1 MKAKSG
7 SKNPPKNGKSSSNN
21 TNMRNGDDGNDF
33 GNSPEKR
40 EKEKKPI
47 NKKNPWNIDPFMP
60 NFTKPSINL
69 ITQNEEANKSE
80 TQTRSNQTPP
90 LSHRVS
96 PQTSKGK
103 FILYVRGVET

>member
-7 SKNPPKNGKSSSNN
+7 STDPLKNAKAGGSTNN
-21 TNMRNGDDGNDF
+21 IGNMRNGGDSAIDLDDS
-33 GNSPEKR
+33 SPKK

-60 NFTKPSINL
+60 NFSKPSISL

-80 TQTRSNQTPP
+80 IQTRNQTPP
-90 LSHRVS
+90 PSHRVS
-96 PQTSKGK
+96 PQTSKRK
-103 FILYVRGVET
+103 YF